1 MLVVLMKLFIVQ
13 MNKLLMERTALIVM
27 SLVFFPLGV
36 MADEDEVGADS
47 AHSPLSY
54 IVLIMILIF
63 AFGTKPVG
71 AMETDHDEDE
81 DFDYFPLTTGHSG
94 KERATGT
101 ASTSEIFPCTFC
113 NKKFGNARGR
123 NTHADRYC
131 SEKMTLN
138 ATEVI
143 KTVGTE
149 VFVDYMMQIESFAP
163 NGDKARLIAK
173 LLVAVKADNVQQSM
187 PQLWNPKIHIKWGF
201 EPQIAHS
208 GK

>member
-1 MLVVLMKLFIVQ
+1 MIAVRL
-13 MNKLLMERTALIVM
+13 ERGLKTRFWPWLQ
-27 SLVFFPLGV
+27 PGPP
-36 MADEDEVGADS
+36 EEADS
-47 AHSPLSY
+47 LSDRRDKTKGGAELPLPA
-54 IVLIMILIF
+54 LRRQ
-63 AFGTKPVG
+63 AP
-71 AMETDHDEDE
+71 
-81 DFDYFPLTTGHSG
+81 
-94 KERATGT
+94 RW
-101 ASTSEIFPCTFC
+101 AS
-113 NKKFGNARGR
+113 
-123 NTHADRYC
+123 
-131 SEKMTLN
+131 
-138 ATEVI
+138 TEVI